1 MRKLGKIVDWND
13 NRGFGFIV
21 PEGGGDRVFVHIKAF
36 RPGQARP
43 RGGDLVD
50 YVPTTDDKDR
60 RRADDVVFAKQRP
73 GGGRSTPAGSSG
85 GLFTVLMAASVAFL
99 LLLGW
104 LAFKDKSDW
113 AVTLVYLV
121 MSAVSFVIYASD
133 KAAAPA
139 GGRRVPENTLH
150 LLALLGG
157 WPGALIAQRLLSHK
171 TRKAGFQTLFWITVA
186 LNLAALAWYLLRMR
200 G

>member
-43 RGGDLVD
+43 RGGELVD
-50 YVPTTDDKDR
+50 YLPTTDDKDR
-60 RRADDVVFAKQRP
+60 RRADDVIFTKARA
-73 GGGRSTPAGSSG
+73 GGGPASHARSGKGAATF
-85 GLFTVLMAASVAFL
+85 LLAASAAFL
-99 LLLGW
+99 LLTGW
-104 LAFKDKSDW
+104 LALTVRGTL
-113 AVTLVYLV
+113 AVPIVYLV
-121 MSAVSFVIYASD
+121 MSAVSFAVYASD

-139 GGRRVPENTLH
+139 GGRRIPENTLH

-171 TRKAGFQTLFWITVA
+171 TRKVGFQALFWITVA
-186 LNLAALAWYLLRMR
+186 LNLAALAWYLLRTR

>member
-43 RGGDLVD
+43 RGGELVD

-60 RRADDVVFAKQRP
+60 RRADDVVLAKP
-73 GGGRSTPAGSSG
+73 GAGGGRPAKAGRSG

-104 LAFKDKSDW
+104 LVLKSEVTW
-113 AVTLVYLV
+113 AVPLVYAV
-121 MSAVSFVIYASD
+121 MSAVSFVVYASD

-171 TRKAGFQTLFWITVA
+171 TRKAGFQALFWITVA
-186 LNLAALAWYLLRMR
+186 LNLAALAWYLLRIQ

>member
-43 RGGDLVD
+43 RGGELVD

-60 RRADDVVFAKQRP
+60 RRADDVIFTKARA
-73 GGGRSTPAGSSG
+73 GGGRTATAGRGS
-85 GLFTVLMAASVAFL
+85 GLFTVLMAFAVAFL
-99 LLLGW
+99 VLLGW
-104 LAFKDKSDW
+104 LAFTGRADW

-121 MSAVSFVIYASD
+121 MSAVSFVVYASD

-150 LLALLGG
+150 LLSLLGG

-171 TRKAGFQTLFWITVA
+171 TRKAGFQALFWLTVA
-186 LNLAALAWYLLRMR
+186 LNLAALAWYLLRIR